1 MENNIVGTNVPKIFR
16 VSYSILNSWS
26 RGYAEDAIAMYF
38 KLPRETSRQMEE
50 GLMYHKSWEEYI
62 NRNKQL
68 HPQLTSGIVKLQDP
82 KCELKLEAMLDDLI
96 QVVGVIDCL
105 DTPTIHEF
113 KSGVKS
119 ASEYAETQQ
128 GGVYGVLCDLCGYE
142 GVDRVRY
149 SHFNQYDKTHDTAF
163 TWLTEKRKESARKWL
178 TEHGNSMYDYLVKNG
193 YYDKYEVP
201 NHSVTPIVTD
211 EEVLLPTG

>member
-1 MENNIVGTNVPKIFR
+1 MIKTKSPLSKIR
-16 VSYSILNSWS
+16 SLKCHSRKTKLNK
-26 RGYAEDAIAMYF
+26 AAKVVA
-38 KLPRETSRQMEE
+38 K
-50 GLMYHKSWEEYI
+50 
-62 NRNKQL
+62 
-68 HPQLTSGIVKLQDP
+68 
-82 KCELKLEAMLDDLI
+82 AMLTDLI

-119 ASEYAETQQ
+119 ASEYSETQQ
-128 GGVYGVLCDLCGYE
+128 GGVYGVLCELCGYE

-163 TWLTEKRKESARKWL
+163 TWLTEKRKQSAREWL
-178 TEHGNSMYDYLVKNG
+178 TEHSNSMYDYLVKNG

-201 NHSVTPIVTD
+201 NHSVTPIATD
-211 EEVLLPTG
+211 EEILLPAS